1 MQRNEGLGKSSRP
14 DGGRM
19 EEEEESKEE
28 EEEKAEEEEEEK
40 QEDEEEE
47 VEEEEEDEKVDGGMG
62 IRGPKSTANGQPRA
76 SQANKVSSAEAAL

>member
-47 VEEEEEDEKVDGGMG
+47 VEEEEDEKVDGGMG

-76 SQANKVSSAEAAL
+76 SQANKVSSAGAAL